1 MSGTLGTP
9 TDNYSDG
16 TTETFCGCLNELL
29 QYLQVNTNA
38 QIVVLIATRSRY
50 QYQHP
55 ETTYPPESENATK
68 WIQWTDAA
76 KECCRRNC
84 VPFIDGQ
91 SNCGLGYARVSGNNR
106 SVQDQIHLTPLG
118 AKNLGQYFYSQIKN
132 IPLFYSA

>member
-1 MSGTLGTP
+1 
-9 TDNYSDG
+9 
-16 TTETFCGCLNELL
+16 LNELL

-50 QYQHP
+50 NYQDP
-55 ETTYPPESENATK
+55 TEKYPPESENATK

-91 SNCGLGYARVSGNNR
+91 SNCGLGYARVSGDNKYVR
-106 SVQDQIHLTPLG
+106 DQIHLTALG

-132 IPLFYSA
+132 IPPFYSA